1 MLNVT
6 SDKNILQVACLLLRH
21 CIWFSKGPKRF
32 VRLKEFFEGHLFH
45 QCSDLICSTK
55 SLQLCMM
62 MTTKNKNIN
71 PKTKQ
76 SKNASSSE
84 NVTFSHL
91 LSPFHKTFS
100 SLLKPHLPHIQKT
113 KTRKQTNKQ
122 NQGSHEAVPT
132 TASDALCG
140 ITGRWW
146 KVRSESVKDSKC
158 WSTLI
163 FAWAHWQFDTQLGK
177 GISFV

>member
-6 SDKNILQVACLLLRH
+6 SDKYILQVACLLLWY
-21 CIWFSKGPKRF
+21 CIWFSKGPKQL
-32 VRLKEFFEGHLFH
+32 VRLKEFEGHLFH
-45 QCSDLICSTK
+45 QCSD
-55 SLQLCMM
+55 LQLCMM

-71 PKTKQ
+71 PRTKQ
-76 SKNASSSE
+76 SKDSSSE
-84 NVTFSHL
+84 NIMFSHL

-100 SLLKPHLPHIQKT
+100 SLLKPHLPHIPKT

-132 TASDALCG
+132 GASDALCG

-163 FAWAHWQFDTQLGK
+163 FAWAHWQFDTQFGK

>member
-1 MLNVT
+1 MFTFEILHLILKRTKAVCQIEGVFWRSFVPPMLRPYMF
-6 SDKNILQVACLLLRH
+6 KQ
-21 CIWFSKGPKRF
+21 
-32 VRLKEFFEGHLFH
+32 
-45 QCSDLICSTK
+45 K
-55 SLQLCMM
+55 SLALHDDDH
-62 MTTKNKNIN
+62 KNIN

-84 NVTFSHL
+84 NIMFSNL

-122 NQGSHEAVPT
+122 NQGSHKAVPT
-132 TASDALCG
+132 SASDALCG
-140 ITGRWW
+140 ITGCWW

-163 FAWAHWQFDTQLGK
+163 FAWAHWQFDTQFGK